1 MFRVFWSESG
11 SDSCARGLEP
21 PEKVTQERD
30 VAGEDRKGNTLV
42 VQKKKSAWAWL
53 WSGLGTYF
61 LGEMALGEGGLLLS
75 VSSLLLPAYLI
86 SAVFSSGSFHI
97 SQGKS

>member
-42 VQKKKSAWAWL
+42 AQKKKSAWAWL

-61 LGEMALGEGGLLLS
+61 LGEMALGEGGLLLFL
-75 VSSLLLPAYLI
+75 SSYYQ
-86 SAVFSSGSFHI
+86 HT
-97 SQGKS
+97 